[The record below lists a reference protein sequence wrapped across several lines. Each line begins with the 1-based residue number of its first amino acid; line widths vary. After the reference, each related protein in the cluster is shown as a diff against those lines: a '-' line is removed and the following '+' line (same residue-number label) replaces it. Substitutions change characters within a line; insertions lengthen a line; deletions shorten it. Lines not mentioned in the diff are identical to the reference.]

1 MTRLMEMMGLGFMP
15 RIVLEGGGGGGGGG
29 GPDTSGDRDTAEQTG
44 LSITGYSRDK
54 GEIGGVADAMGNV
67 ATGDELIANVARA
80 KARSTAAKDIQ
91 AAKANPKDTAAV
103 AKAQA
108 SLDAYD
114 QAVQTAKDVAD
125 KSLAASNPNPELA
138 AFRPKSRP
146 KSVEAKAK
154 AIADKKAADARAA
167 TIAATAKAT
176 GLTKEAVEA
185 NINSATNTD
194 DKWGYT
200 KPDGTP
206 VSAFNDRRDGGGI
219 NSAGAGFARSG
230 GRAADT
236 NADGF
241 VTAEEAEA
249 VGGLQGNFASS
260 ISNSIGATPYGSGLA
275 PTGIARA
282 LSFTGPGLIYGA
294 LRDVGRGSRRQ
305 DKGYTAPGPGY
316 TVQGQSEVSGSSDP
330 SLVDEGM
337 PTDGI
342 VRENIYSTRP
352 TSETYT
358 RRYKGGGMGAYSP
371 SYLRQYA
378 SGRKINELVREVT
391 LADGSKAYLTPDG
404 KYLEM
409 DQFDNTATGSQTEID
424 TGTERYVSGYRM
436 TDSDGNVTEY
446 DAAGNIVYPSLYP
459 ELEGVDFKVP
469 NVGDQIPGYSEPE
482 LNYDPDQLT
491 PLPNPYPELFEPGG
505 PYSEPFL
512 NYDPDQLVPLPNPYP
527 ELFDPDYVRSPP
539 RAGFDPNNPG
549 SGI

>member
-15 RIVLEGGGGGGGGG
+15 RIVFCFG
-29 GPDTSGDRDTAEQTG
+29 GPGENAGVDPGDDPG
-44 LSITGYSRDK
+44 
-54 GEIGGVADAMGNV
+54 
-67 ATGDELIANVARA
+67 IA
-80 KARSTAAKDIQ
+80 
-91 AAKANPKDTAAV
+91 
-103 AKAQA
+103 
-108 SLDAYD
+108 
-114 QAVQTAKDVAD
+114 
-125 KSLAASNPNPELA
+125 
-138 AFRPKSRP
+138 
-146 KSVEAKAK
+146 
-154 AIADKKAADARAA
+154 
-167 TIAATAKAT
+167 AATAAANAANTAAAPAPDAPTSAESASKSGFGSTSRGEFGGTISFSGSAPDVSREGGSARGRAIAGAQT
-176 GLTKEAVEA
+176 NNASSNNKSTIGAFSGIKSSKEPTEEV
-185 NINSATNTD
+185 NKTTNTAIAKGTVHASRLD
-194 DKWGYT
+194 DKWGYIDPKT
-200 KPDGTP
+200 GKA
-206 VSAFNDRRDGGGI
+206 VSAKKDMANGGGK
-219 NSAGAGFARSG
+219 NTAGAGFAFSG
-230 GRAADT
+230 GVQADK
-236 NADGF
+236 NNDGF
-241 VTAEEAEA
+241 VTAEEAED
-249 VGGLQGNFASS
+249 VGGLQGNFFSG
-260 ISNSIGATPYGSGLA
+260 ISNSIGATPLGSGLA
-275 PTGIARA
+275 PTGIAKG
-282 LSFTGPGLIYGA
+282 LSYSIPGMIYGG
-294 LRDVGRGSRRQ
+294 LRNLSRGETRKSIAART
-305 DKGYTAPGPGY
+305 GYTAPGPGY